1 MEVGL
6 NYARIVVYTKLI
18 DYIRQNGIINDK
30 HVVFS
35 IDIIDSILEKV
46 KEYVMENEEV
56 DLKFI
61 DTYTECDKKIIETIN
76 KYFHID
82 DSYMIIN
89 TKDLSVLETF
99 VYLYRIKAA
108 MNSEINDCLY
118 FTSIV
123 DEIFSNNPSLAD
135 KCVESNEQY
144 IDIATR
150 ELLYYYRQY
159 SKVCRDAYN
168 SGKNVQSMRPV
179 LKEIAE
185 AKKPLLEILCID
197 DKFFKDIINIGKSS
211 HMFINEDFYITKLKK
226 DVIEYRIMHHSIYNS
241 PNETTADDLILY
253 FNTIINSHYY
263 ANMIQ
268 LIDSGVLDDFP
279 REKNY
284 IMTQV
289 SLEDAICENIF
300 LGSNQNITLS
310 KEKKEKCKKFPKTML
325 YELYKVAI
333 DNNVL
338 SVMQTTDTE
347 YVNNSNALAS
357 NICSI
362 LFLKAIA
369 SVDPRLED
377 EISNLIRNSGYYNSD
392 KNRTSSILIQ
402 NFMNLEYVC
411 QSEIEKIKGKRKDN
425 N

>member
-1 MEVGL
+1 MNVGL
-6 NYARIVVYTKLI
+6 NYARIIMYKKFI
-18 DYIRQNGIINDK
+18 DYIRQNDMINDK
-30 HVVFS
+30 YIVFS
-35 IDIIDSILEKV
+35 IDIIDSVLEKV
-46 KEYVMENEEV
+46 KEYIMENEDI
-56 DLKFI
+56 DLKLI
-61 DTYTECDKKIIETIN
+61 DTYTECDEKIIETIN

-89 TKDLSVLETF
+89 IKDPDILETF
-99 VYLYRIKAA
+99 AYLYRIKAA

-123 DEIFSNNPSLAD
+123 DEIFFANPSLAD

-144 IDIATR
+144 IDIANR
-150 ELLYYYRQY
+150 ELLYYYSQY
-159 SKVCRDAYN
+159 SKICRDAYN
-168 SGKNVQSMRPV
+168 SGKNIRSMRSI

-185 AKKPLLEILCID
+185 SKKPLLETLCID
-197 DKFFKDIINIGKSS
+197 DKFFKNIINIGKSS
-211 HMFINEDFYITKLKK
+211 HMFINEDSYITKLKK
-226 DVIEYRIMHHSIYNS
+226 DVIEYRIMHHSIYDT
-241 PNETTADDLILY
+241 PNEITANDLILY
-253 FNTIINSHYY
+253 FNTVINSHYY

-268 LIDSGVLDDFP
+268 LIESGVLDDFP

-300 LGSNQNITLS
+300 LGSNQDITLS
-310 KEKKEKCKKFPKTML
+310 KEKTEECKKFPKAML

-347 YVNNSNALAS
+347 YVNNSNVLAS

-369 SVDPRLED
+369 SVDPRLENK
-377 EISNLIRNSGYYNSD
+377 ISNLIRNSGYYNSD